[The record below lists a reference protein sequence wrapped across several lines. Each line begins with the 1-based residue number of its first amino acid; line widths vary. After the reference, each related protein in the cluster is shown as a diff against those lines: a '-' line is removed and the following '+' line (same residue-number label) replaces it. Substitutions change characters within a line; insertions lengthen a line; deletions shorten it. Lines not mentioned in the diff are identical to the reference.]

1 MKFMPAIAGTVV
13 TLAALIAPM
22 FAAATDTESASE
34 TDRLLVDAQGICPVS
49 GQKLGSHGD
58 PVKATVGEQTI
69 FLCCKGCVGKD
80 IPKENWSKVL
90 QTMAAAQGVCPVM
103 KRALPKK
110 PASLVVDGRTVF
122 VCCNPCIAKVQ
133 ADPGKYVA
141 VVDQLLSN
149 NQKAER
155 PPKQ

>member
-1 MKFMPAIAGTVV
+1 MKLISTIMGTAV
-13 TLAALIAPM
+13 TLSALMAPL
-22 FAAATDTESASE
+22 FAAAADTESANE
-34 TDRLLVDAQGICPVS
+34 TDRLLIDAQGICPVS

-58 PVKATVGEQTI
+58 PVKATVGEQTV

-90 QTMAAAQGVCPVM
+90 QTMAAAQGACPVM
-103 KRALPKK
+103 KRTLPKM

-122 VCCNPCIAKVQ
+122 VCCKPCIAKVQ
-133 ADPGKYVA
+133 ADPRKYVA

>member
-1 MKFMPAIAGTVV
+1 MKLISTIMGTAV
-13 TLAALIAPM
+13 TLTALMVPLS
-22 FAAATDTESASE
+22 AAAADTESVTE
-34 TDRLLVDAQGICPVS
+34 TDHLLVDAQGICPVS

-58 PVKATVGEQTI
+58 PVKATVGEQTV

-122 VCCNPCIAKVQ
+122 VCCKPCIAKVQ
-133 ADPGKYVA
+133 ADPKKYVA
-141 VVDQLLSN
+141 VVDQLLTK
-149 NQKAER
+149 NQKADG

>member
-1 MKFMPAIAGTVV
+1 MKFMPAIMGTAV
-13 TLAALIAPM
+13 TVAALIAPM
-22 FAAATDTESASE
+22 FVTAGDTESTSE
-34 TDRLLVDAQGICPVS
+34 TGRLLIAAQGICPVS

-58 PVKATVGEQTI
+58 PVKATVGEQTVY
-69 FLCCKGCVGKD
+69 LCCKACVGKD
-80 IPKENWSKVL
+80 IPKENWTKVL

-122 VCCNPCIAKVQ
+122 VCCKPCIAKVQ

-141 VVDQLLSN
+141 VVDQLLTKN
-149 NQKAER
+149 KKADG
-155 PPKQ
+155 PPK